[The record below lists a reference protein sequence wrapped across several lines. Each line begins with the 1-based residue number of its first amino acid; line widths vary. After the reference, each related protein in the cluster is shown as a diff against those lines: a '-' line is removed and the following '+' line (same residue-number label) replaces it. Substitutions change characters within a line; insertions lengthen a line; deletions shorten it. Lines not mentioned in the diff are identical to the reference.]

1 MLTMVRRGG
10 RGENG
15 GAAARRARVHSTAS
29 WGAGVWTPLAHPPT
43 KWEVFGP
50 VGGLTTT
57 LKRGA
62 PAPQCPPLRK
72 SKPSVNVAST
82 VISGTPVMR
91 APAEDQTRLGSV
103 FDSSRPRCGSFAVSA
118 TPLDAVA
125 PPLSGKPMTASHPD
139 VTWWL

>member
-15 GAAARRARVHSTAS
+15 GAAARRARVHSPAS
-29 WGAGVWTPLAHPPT
+29 GGGGVGTPLAPPPT

-82 VISGTPVMR
+82 LISGTPVMR
-91 APAEDQTRLGSV
+91 APAEEQSGLGPV
-103 FDSSRPRCGSFAVSA
+103 LDSSRPPCGSLGVSAAAVNAVS
-118 TPLDAVA
+118 
-125 PPLSGKPMTASHPD
+125 PP
-139 VTWWL
+139 